1 MKAYI
6 DKTGK
11 LLFTSEIEVEVDSS
25 IIVIESNPTGNY
37 WDFENNKWIT
47 IIDTELQQSLVQQAL
62 DIDLFYTQLISDL
75 LRKHIEKLN
84 IDNISIPQ
92 DVIDERDRLRDECNQ
107 KIIDLGITNFSYRQQ
122 NLKL

>member
-75 LRKHIEKLN
+75 LKKYIEKKLIEG
-84 IDNISIPQ
+84 IDIPQ
-92 DVIDERDRLRDECNQ
+92 YVLDERDRLRTECNQ
-107 KIIDLGITNFSYRQQ
+107 KITNLGITNFSYRNS

>member
-25 IIVIESNPTGNY
+25 IIVVESKPSGNY
-37 WDFENNKWIT
+37 WDFENEQWVT
-47 IIDTELQQSLVQQAL
+47 IIDEELQQSLIQQAL

-75 LRKHIEKLN
+75 LKKHIEKKLIEN
-84 IDNISIPQ
+84 VDIPQ
-92 DVIDERDRLRDECNQ
+92 EVLDERDRLREECNY
-107 KIIDLGITNFSYRQQ
+107 KIIALGISNFSYRQQ
-122 NLKL
+122 NIRL